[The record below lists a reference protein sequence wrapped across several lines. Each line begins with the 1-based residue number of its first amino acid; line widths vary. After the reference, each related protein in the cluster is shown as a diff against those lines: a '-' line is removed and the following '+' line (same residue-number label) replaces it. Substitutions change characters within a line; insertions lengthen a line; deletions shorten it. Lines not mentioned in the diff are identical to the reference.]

1 MGPINTLPLGF
12 LDLLGLQ
19 AQGRNLAVVSDALSP
34 TIDTFPFY
42 AAYKRT
48 FARNDVAFAAGPTN
62 SQIIATVPTGEYWY
76 MLGGMMQNGSSPGA
90 QGSSHIEI
98 TMEGRV
104 VFVSDTISAAATSL
118 NKAIPVDFRTSVP
131 LVLSPG
137 SVINKFGYGL
147 VGIGNELV
155 LARIGYLPLRG

>member
-19 AQGRNLAVVSDALSP
+19 AQGRNLGVVSDALSP

-48 FARNDVAFAAGPTN
+48 FVRNDVAFAAAAT
-62 SQIIATVPTGEYWY
+62 SSLTVATVPVGEYWY
-76 MLGGMMQNGSSPGA
+76 MIGGLMQNGSAG
-90 QGSSHIEI
+90 GSTGFAHIEI
-98 TMEGRV
+98 TVEGRV
-104 VFVSDTISAAATSL
+104 VFVSDTISAATAQL
-118 NKAIPVDFRTSVP
+118 NQAIPINFQTTVP

-137 SVINKFGYGL
+137 SIINKFGYGL
-147 VGIGNELV
+147 AGAGAELV
-155 LARIGYLPLRG
+155 LARLGYLPLRG

>member
-19 AQGRNLAVVSDALSP
+19 AQGRNLSEVSDALAP

-48 FARNDVAFAAGPTN
+48 FARNDVAFPAGPTN
-62 SQIIATVPTGEYWY
+62 SQIIATVPTGEYWF
-76 MLGGMMQNGSSPGA
+76 MLGGMMQNGSAAGA
-90 QGSSHIEI
+90 QGTAHIEI

-104 VFVSDTISAAATSL
+104 VFVSDEISCAATAVNSV
-118 NKAIPVDFRTSVP
+118 IPVDFRTSVP

-137 SVINKFGYGL
+137 SIIIKFGYGL
-147 VGIGNELV
+147 LGVGNELI